1 MSATNEQP
9 AYTSSDIKEYSD
21 ALRREIHYLKQG
33 KGKKY
38 KIVNGNKLVKS
49 DKGIYTYLFE
59 METELHLPDDAP
71 VVVEAAGGLRA
82 VGSVLSCEDFQI
94 LLLLDRDLNDKVS
107 SAYLM
112 VEPWKLL
119 EALGKKMN
127 SLNPNINKLA
137 IKIMEEG
144 PDLSTDTDI
153 ANVPKGQPAVEHKL
167 ETDDIVTVWG
177 PPGTGKTYTMA
188 KIANSYIAQG
198 KSVLIVS
205 HSNVS
210 VDGVIKQ
217 VVKMLGT
224 DKQSVLEDGKIL
236 RFGYVRDDELSQN
249 PYATSFNYALSKCDS
264 YAQKESLNEKEESFV
279 NK

>member
-1 MSATNEQP
+1 M
-9 AYTSSDIKEYSD
+9 
-21 ALRREIHYLKQG
+21 
-33 KGKKY
+33 
-38 KIVNGNKLVKS
+38 
-49 DKGIYTYLFE
+49 
-59 METELHLPDDAP
+59 HLPDDAP

-119 EALGKKMN
+119 EALDKKMN

-144 PDLSTDTDI
+144 PDLSTDKDI

-198 KSVLIVS
+198 KSVLIVIKTMSYSSNMPFVSLSFAMPMPTLPRYTTASLLSFSNARMDGSKSKYAFGDTLVLS
-205 HSNVS
+205 HATFFC
-210 VDGVIKQ
+210 GMCLTVI
-217 VVKMLGT
+217 MFT
-224 DKQSVLEDGKIL
+224 SEERASSIIARL
-236 RFGYVRDDELSQN
+236 RFIRCSISLSSVCFCN
-249 PYATSFNYALSKCDS
+249 IIFFCFFSISC
-264 YAQKESLNEKEESFV
+264 V
-279 NK
+279 V